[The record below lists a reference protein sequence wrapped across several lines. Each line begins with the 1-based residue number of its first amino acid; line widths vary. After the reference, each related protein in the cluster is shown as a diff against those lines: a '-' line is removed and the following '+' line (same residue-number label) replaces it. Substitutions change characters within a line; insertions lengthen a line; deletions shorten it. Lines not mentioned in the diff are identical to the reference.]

1 MEPYDNG
8 KKKKCVICNHK
19 PFSSHYVTLLV
30 TFPARCLL
38 HPLAFFLS
46 QTSPLLLLPFVFSS
60 SLHAFSLSSV
70 DSEVLLVS
78 LLVALVFYFLVTLL
92 VELLVYFLGALV
104 NLVTFFH

>member
-1 MEPYDNG
+1 M
-8 KKKKCVICNHK
+8 
-19 PFSSHYVTLLV
+19 
-30 TFPARCLL
+30 
-38 HPLAFFLS
+38 
-46 QTSPLLLLPFVFSS
+46 FSS